1 MKLILQETGQKFTT
15 LLENNNIENITK
27 KRLSVQVSLIGLS
40 FLVTSADGKQEIF
53 FYEKTLSHTTSPEE
67 LLYDLEAILA
77 DNDIFNV
84 TFEEIT
90 VVYSTPIYT
99 IIPSALFDPTRASE
113 YLKFNS
119 KILANDYISHDS
131 LNNKEIL
138 VAYVPY
144 ININNF
150 LFEKY
155 GAFNYFHSSTVLLN
169 LILEK
174 EKKTIGSKVFLHL
187 QHNHFDCV
195 VLKNGELELCN
206 SYAFK
211 SPEDFIYFTLFCLEQ
226 LDLSPENIEVVL
238 CGEVEKDDDNYNI
251 AYTYIRNLNFMKDE
265 FSPITIEDQLPHQNI
280 ILKNLA

>member
-40 FLVTSADGKQEIF
+40 FLVTSEDGEEDVF

-67 LLYDLEAILA
+67 LLYDLEAILS

-84 TFEEIT
+84 NFQEIS

-99 IIPSALFDPTRASE
+99 IVPSAIFDPTRASE

-119 KILANDYISHDS
+119 KILANDYISHDP
-131 LNNKEIL
+131 LNNEEIL
-138 VAYVPY
+138 VVYVPY

-155 GAFNYFHSSTVLLN
+155 GAFNYFHSCTVLLN

-174 EKKTIGSKVFLHL
+174 EKNNLGSKVFLHL
-187 QHNHFDCV
+187 QHNHFDCIV
-195 VLKNGELELCN
+195 IKNGLLELCN
-206 SYAFK
+206 SYAYK

-226 LDLSPENIEVVL
+226 LELSPEVTEVLL
-238 CGEVEKDDDNYNI
+238 CGAIEKDDENYNI
-251 AYTYIRNLNFMKDE
+251 AYTYIRNLNFIKDE
-265 FSPITIEDQLPHQNI
+265 FSPISIENQLPHQNI